1 MGRPPSTDG
10 LVPLNMRVPSEP
22 MRWLTLTAGRA
33 GVSVSE
39 RARAVLSRGRA
50 CEELRCPE
58 AGSWKRKAS
67 VALQELQAERER
79 NAALNDR
86 LAAPVVAG
94 PWDSDWGALAPV
106 VDLDAPHLDP
116 RAWIPVA
123 SWRSLDDRALAAK
136 GCCVEH
142 RQMRESCDAQQLHDE
157 GR

>member
-94 PWDSDWGALAPV
+94 PWDSDWGADPLGDPLEPPV
-106 VDLDAPHLDP
+106 DP
-116 RAWIPVA
+116 RAHLPA
-123 SWRSLDDRALAAK
+123 AWRHLDEKGLRARGVCPTHLGELGACAH
-136 GCCVEH
+136 EH
-142 RQMRESCDAQQLHDE
+142 DYSA
-157 GR
+157 